1 MKSVEHSTSQSSCE
15 QALEQLTQ
23 QLEFG
28 KLSDQAWAHL
38 IEAHPSCEDRL
49 TEIYELWMQ
58 IGELPT
64 PEPSSEMDTRF
75 YQMLDQYERAVPS
88 TGNSFWNRI
97 QQRLSSRV
105 KGGKISWT
113 VGVVLF
119 LLGIFSGQFLQPGFR
134 SGEIQQLSQEV
145 KQMRELTL
153 LTLIEQSSV
162 TDRLKGIHLTKDI
175 SQPDPSIIYALSETL
190 NHDPNVN
197 VRLSALEA
205 LARLADNPEVRS
217 RLIEAIPHQ
226 ESPLIQL
233 SLAEL
238 MLTLQEANS
247 LDALKE
253 LLQSP
258 QIEPD
263 VEAHVKATINSLS

>member
-1 MKSVEHSTSQSSCE
+1 MHSAENTSQTSSCE
-15 QALEQLTQ
+15 QALAQLTQ
-23 QLEFG
+23 RLEAG
-28 KLSDQAWAHL
+28 KISETEWAQFVQAY
-38 IEAHPSCEDRL
+38 PSCEDRL
-49 TEIYELWMQ
+49 TEIYDLWLTL
-58 IGELPT
+58 GEIPT
-64 PEPSSEMDTRF
+64 PAPSPEMDKRF
-75 YQMLDQYERAVPS
+75 YHMLDQYEKEVAE
-88 TGNSFWNRI
+88 TADSFWSRA
-97 QQRLSSRV
+97 QQQVSHWLQ
-105 KGGKISWT
+105 GGKISWA
-113 VGVVLF
+113 VGLVLF
-119 LLGIFSGQFLQPGFR
+119 LLGIFSGQFLQPRAG
-134 SGEIQQLSQEV
+134 SGELQQLSQEV

-153 LTLIEQSSV
+153 LTLIKQSSV

-175 SQPDPSIIYALSETL
+175 SQPDENIIHALSETL
-190 NHDPNVN
+190 NNDPNIN

-205 LARLADNPEVRS
+205 LAQLADNPEVRK

-226 ESPLIQL
+226 DSPLIQM

-238 MLTLQEANS
+238 MLILQEDNS